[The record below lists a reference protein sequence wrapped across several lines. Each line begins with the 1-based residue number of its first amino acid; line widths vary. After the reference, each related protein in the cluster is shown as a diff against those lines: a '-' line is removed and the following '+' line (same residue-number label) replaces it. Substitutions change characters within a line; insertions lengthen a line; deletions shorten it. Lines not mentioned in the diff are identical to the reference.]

1 MPSHGGGVDRTLDT
15 HKTLRKW
22 HTDGSNSNN
31 VFDIGEHDNGRGG
44 FKRRDFDPKQGDVGF
59 PGPMMEQS
67 NSLQSLVESIKD
79 DDVLKLTEMTKKR
92 VEHNNPTQ
100 KRQRVVSL
108 PTSEAS
114 QANFQPSE
122 NTLQF
127 SSSCKA
133 YLESKYTQLYQ
144 SINAG
149 HPINR
154 LRRLHEIHPQ
164 IQQLS
169 IPKPAHDNKNSV
181 ESALPRPRWRK
192 NDKYR
197 FVDKVEES
205 SCIWDVDHMEKVT
218 AQAAAAEAAAL
229 AKQVATPNSRQ
240 GSQHN
245 LVQAGSTSKDSS
257 LHQLPSSSTEN
268 LGAEGSVQYNSS
280 PLAAVDAQNTPVGMS
295 PSSTLSSIISPAN
308 STTTLDQ
315 SIQKRT
321 QNENSGESKLR
332 FADPYPPASK
342 STSAPTIKLRDGGGK
357 NAINSLDSPNAEGL
371 HSKRNSFLGI
381 FGVRGK
387 KVGQDSDQLD
397 HYESLQSSS
406 YSGHRPTATGPIQE
420 RRSFDSQLNSY
431 FPTPITPVQTHQSQL
446 SLEVAHPLLTG
457 SPSTYTTSIN
467 SSGSQSKRNASYD
480 EAVRTAKCNEI
491 NGVASIDDDNGGH
504 FGPASQWPQGER
516 IEESQDESD
525 NPAADKRS
533 SLRRLKDRM
542 TWKRGH
548 KALSTIQQ
556 NETYQGAFVNSAQG
570 KTTLQD
576 GTKSLGKKADP
587 SLAHLHDQYTVRAS
601 MSEPSSGRNSIEI
614 SSRPKASFSRAL
626 SGASSPILEAVRNP
640 DGVIGL
646 GSPRFGPSAGV
657 SDATTRL
664 EKSPIVHPTKGDRSP
679 MANPVPWM
687 DKSPALNPSRMDKQA
702 TTGAGEDQNIC
713 TTSELLVDVDR
724 IPKRLLER
732 LKLRPEL
739 ASVNWSEDTVDLS
752 PMWTAAEPVPT
763 YYEYLGISNDMKLSK
778 DYPSHLD
785 DIDVMEIHL
794 TIGVDELNDINAK
807 SRVRKWDELEQ
818 RLDIEISNGEKWF
831 EDLAEWSEVKM
842 ISIEK
847 HKRQETSHSD
857 GVGYR
862 VLDGNMPLVEEPEAE
877 DDMEEGEE
885 SSVDNSNS
893 DTATSMAT
901 LERGNG
907 MGRTLKPFIPPP
919 RVNNIRKKQRDLS
932 LLSVRDLNAGGSIS
946 LPHHNSTS
954 VSYTFRASLDSTRE
968 AIKEMRVHLMECRE
982 RLKQL
987 DGATRLLKKESDFKE
1002 IVDTF
1007 AREWNDSYFVKLK
1020 EVEDQIQVMN
1030 LKRIENPWVDMLLIM
1045 LSWFIRGLFY
1055 IVEGVTIMIIIVRH
1069 AWGKAKRGYEVIRN
1083 ARREQERV
1091 SHGSGG
1097 ARTIEETAGIQNTK
1111 SNTTEK
1117 TLTHV

>member
-1 MPSHGGGVDRTLDT
+1 M
-15 HKTLRKW
+15 
-22 HTDGSNSNN
+22 
-31 VFDIGEHDNGRGG
+31 FEAGEHDNGRGG
-44 FKRRDFDPKQGDVGF
+44 LKKRDFDAKQGDVGF

-67 NSLQSLVESIKD
+67 NSLQSLVESID
-79 DDVLKLTEMTKKR
+79 DDYVFKLTEMTKKR
-92 VEHNNPTQ
+92 VEHNNPAQ

-114 QANFQPSE
+114 QAANFQPSE

-154 LRRLHEIHPQ
+154 LRRLHEIKPQ

-169 IPKPAHDNKNSV
+169 IPKPAHDGKNSMD
-181 ESALPRPRWRK
+181 SALPRPRWRK
-192 NDKYR
+192 SDKYR

-218 AQAAAAEAAAL
+218 AQAAAAEAATL
-229 AKQVATPNSRQ
+229 AKQATAPSSRH

-245 LVQAGSTSKDSS
+245 LAQTGSSSSKNSS
-257 LHQLPSSSTEN
+257 LHHLPSSSTEN
-268 LGAEGSVQYNSS
+268 FGAEGSAPRDSHIPPAATTNQPYHNS
-280 PLAAVDAQNTPVGMS
+280 PLAAVDAQNMTVGMS
-295 PSSTLSSIISPAN
+295 PSSTLSSIVSPAH

-321 QNENSGESKLR
+321 PNENSGESKLR
-332 FADPYPPASK
+332 FVESYTPASK
-342 STSAPTIKLRDGGGK
+342 STPAPTIKLPDGGGGGK
-357 NAINSLDSPNAEGL
+357 NTISSLDSPNSESL
-371 HSKRNSFLGI
+371 PSKRNSFLGI

-387 KVGQDSDQLD
+387 KVGQDSDQSN
-397 HYESLQSSS
+397 HYESPQSSS
-406 YSGHRPTATGPIQE
+406 YGSPRLTATGSSQE

-446 SLEVAHPLLTG
+446 SLEVAHPPLI
-457 SPSTYTTSIN
+457 SSSSTYTTGSN
-467 SSGSQSKRNASYD
+467 SSESQSKRNASLD
-480 EAVRTAKCNEI
+480 EAVRTVKYNEAS
-491 NGVASIDDDNGGH
+491 GVASIDDDNGGH

-516 IEESQDESD
+516 MEESQDESD
-525 NPAADKRS
+525 NPATDKRS

-548 KALSTIQQ
+548 KTLSTIQQ
-556 NETYQGAFVNSAQG
+556 NETYQSPSVNPAQG

-576 GTKSLGKKADP
+576 GTKSLGKKVDP
-587 SLAHLHDQYTVRAS
+587 SLAHLHEQYSVRAS
-601 MSEPSSGRNSIEI
+601 ASEPSSGRNSIDNP
-614 SSRPKASFSRAL
+614 SRPKTSFSRAL
-626 SGASSPILEAVRNP
+626 SGTSSPILEAVRSP
-640 DGVIGL
+640 DGIIGM

-664 EKSPIVHPTKGDRSP
+664 DKSPIVHPTKGDRSP
-679 MANPVPWM
+679 MVNPVARM
-687 DKSPALNPSRMDKQA
+687 DKSPMLNPSRMEKQS
-702 TTGAGEDQNIC
+702 TIGAGEDQNIC
-713 TTSELLVDVDR
+713 MVSQLLVDVDR

-739 ASVNWSEDTVDLS
+739 ASVDWSEDTVDLS
-752 PMWTAAEPVPT
+752 PMWTSAEPIPT
-763 YYEYLGISNDMKLSK
+763 YDEYLGISNDMKPSK

-794 TIGVDELNDINAK
+794 TIGVDELNDSNAK

-818 RLDIEISNGEKWF
+818 RLDIEISKGEKWF
-831 EDLAEWSEVKM
+831 KDIAEWSEVKV

-847 HKRQETSHSD
+847 HKRQETSLNDSD
-857 GVGYR
+857 GYR
-862 VLDGNMPLVEEPEAE
+862 FLDGNMPLVEEPEAE

-885 SSVDNSNS
+885 SSMDNSNS

-901 LERGNG
+901 LEPGKG
-907 MGRTLKPFIPPP
+907 IGRTPKPYIPPP
-919 RVNNIRKKQRDLS
+919 EANRVGRKQRDLS
-932 LLSVRDLNAGGSIS
+932 LLSVRDLSAGGSSMS
-946 LPHHNSTS
+946 LHHHNSSS
-954 VSYTFRASLDSTRE
+954 VTYTFRASLDSTRE
-968 AIKEMRVHLMECRE
+968 AVKEMRVYLVECRE

-987 DGATRLLKKESDFKE
+987 DGATQLLKKEPVFKE
-1002 IVDTF
+1002 VVDKF

-1030 LKRIENPWVDMLLIM
+1030 LKRIENPWMDMLLIM

-1091 SHGSGG
+1091 SHGGG
-1097 ARTIEETAGIQNTK
+1097 GTRTIEEAAAAGIQNMK

-1117 TLTHV
+1117 TLTQV